1 MRTHRTHPN
10 EPSRAGFT
18 LVELLVVV
26 GIIGILAALLMP
38 AIISAMRRAHETS
51 TLNFIHQCE
60 VAAQTFCGDYG
71 DYPPSTW
78 AEVDEF
84 FDVPNPD
91 LTDPLWR
98 DGLFSNDPTMNGYR
112 DSAWN
117 PSAVNQGIEVF
128 AACLATRNGG
138 PYLDLAPD
146 QLGNTDGDV
155 DSTRIMPFSDCD
167 GDGTPDVLQATNWYF
182 GGMDTDNDGLR
193 DTWQVFEI
201 VDWWGNPLVYVHNR
215 EYAWHDGWNETTS
228 LFEAP
233 GGPESLWYVDAEDN
247 SVPCYARWDD
257 RAGRDGT
264 AVGAGVPL
272 VTMNYPNL
280 TSFQL
285 YSWGPD
291 LRPGCVEATDASGT
305 PLGIPNPQQPGF
317 WPGWIAKSRNLTNW
331 QE

>member
-38 AIISAMRRAHETS
+38 AIISAMRKAHEAS
-51 TLNFIHQCE
+51 TLNLIYQCE

-78 AEVDEF
+78 AELDEF
-84 FDVPNPD
+84 FEVPNPD
-91 LTDPLWR
+91 LTNPLWAG
-98 DGLFSNDPTMNGYR
+98 GLFSDIAGTHGFKHDTSNPT
-112 DSAWN
+112 
-117 PSAVNQGIEVF
+117 VINQGIEVF
-128 AACLATRNGG
+128 TACLATRNGG
-138 PYLDLAPD
+138 PYLDLPPD
-146 QLGNTDGDV
+146 QLGNTDR
-155 DSTRIMPFSDCD
+155 DSDSDNPNPPQNNGIND
-167 GDGTPDVLQATNWYF
+167 IRETTNWYF
-182 GGMDTDNDGLR
+182 GGN
-193 DTWQVFEI
+193 QVFEI

-291 LRPGCVEATDASGT
+291 LQPGCAESTAT
-305 PLGIPNPQQPGF
+305 PGIPNQHEPGF
-317 WPGWIAKSRNLTNW
+317 WPGWIARSRNLTNW